1 MRCSGRREVIA
12 MVGATVSAR
21 HARRTHARGELW
33 TGRKWK
39 RHETALFAAVVSGV
53 TWALIVAVAAII
65 L

>member
-1 MRCSGRREVIA
+1 